1 MARHSVSLDGFVDP
15 SRLYRWPQGVQR
27 ATGLSRKVY
36 RLCSGGGLT
45 LLIVG
50 RSKYARGADVI
61 RAIEKL
67 AREYSDDPDSAQ
79 EALSNDAAL
88 EAETEAE
95 QSAFQAA
102 WSVA

>member
-67 AREYSDDPDSAQ
+67 AREYSDDPDCAQ
-79 EALSNDAAL
+79 QAVCAHAAL
-88 EAETEAE
+88 EAEAETE
-95 QSAFQAA
+95 QSAVDAA
-102 WSVA
+102 WTVA